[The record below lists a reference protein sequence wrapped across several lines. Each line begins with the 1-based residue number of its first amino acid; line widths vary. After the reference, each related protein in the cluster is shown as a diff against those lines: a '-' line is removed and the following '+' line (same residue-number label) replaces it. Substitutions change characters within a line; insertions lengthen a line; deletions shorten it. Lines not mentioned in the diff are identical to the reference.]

1 MKFQPQNYPELL
13 KYTDELD
20 ILKYYIP
27 GIELNKFFPSLFR
40 KEKAPSAR
48 IYISKNGTIR
58 YNDFRI
64 NEGVLGVI
72 ALLHNESISK
82 AKDRVLKDFTGTFK
96 GKKGKYISKQKEYLK
111 QAKKATIIT
120 PYFREWKQFDY
131 NYWTLNYGIYLSW
144 LQHPKV
150 KVYPIIKAN
159 ISGKKDDYTLYCDKL
174 AYCYFYHISN
184 NIQRYKLYQPLS
196 KKHKWLSNIIG
207 GSYNDGV
214 VQLWDTLPK
223 DTDNDLLIIT
233 SSLKDS
239 GCIYCNTYNV
249 FHPNR
254 GIYSCAPN
262 NEGEYMPDY
271 VVHKLKQRFK
281 RIIVWMD
288 SDEAGIT
295 TMKKYNAKYGF
306 EWVYIPLRFGVKDQ
320 SDFRKKY
327 GKIAFLELIK
337 TLIHV
342 T

>member
-1 MKFQPQNYPELL
+1 MKFQPQNYSELL

-27 GIELNKFFPSLFR
+27 GIELNKPFLSLFR
-40 KEKAPSAR
+40 KEKDPSAR

-58 YNDFRI
+58 YNDFLI
-64 NEGVLGVI
+64 NEGILGVI
-72 ALLHNESISK
+72 ARLHNESIPQV
-82 AKDRVLKDFTGTFK
+82 KDRVLKDFIGTFK
-96 GKKGKYISKQKEYLK
+96 GGKGKYVPKQQMYLK
-111 QAKKATIIT
+111 QAKIPTIIK
-120 PYFREWKQFDY
+120 PYFREWKQWDY

-150 KVYPIIKAN
+150 KVYPIIKAD
-159 ISGKKDDYTLYCDKL
+159 ISGKKGEYTLYCDKL
-174 AYCYFYHISN
+174 SYYYSYHTSSN
-184 NIQRYKLYQPLS
+184 VQRCKIYQPQN
-196 KKHKWLSNIIG
+196 KKQKWLSNIIG
-207 GSYNDGV
+207 GNYNDGV

-223 DTDNDLLIIT
+223 DSGNDLLVIT

-239 GCIYCNTYNV
+239 GTIYCNTYNV
-249 FHPNR
+249 FHSNR

-262 NEGEYMPDY
+262 NEGEFLPEY
-271 VVHKLKQRFK
+271 VIYKLKQRFK

-288 SDEAGIT
+288 SDEAGIR
-295 TMKKYNAKYGF
+295 TMKKYQAKYGF

-327 GKIAFLELIK
+327 GRVAFLELIK
-337 TLIHV
+337 SLIHV